1 MNIVTGD
8 ETEVGACIMGLT
20 RGFFPANLR
29 NHARMPHCLQWGGMA
44 SLLGGLGDRFPQPNR
59 YLPSKSPAACCGDLY
74 YEKYFCSKKYLKS
87 ASSARRCFWGAG
99 YGIMQTPLSV
109 VPLPTQQKDVSHV
122 APPARHRA
130 GA

>member
-20 RGFFPANLR
+20 RGFF
-29 NHARMPHCLQWGGMA
+29 
-44 SLLGGLGDRFPQPNR
+44 
-59 YLPSKSPAACCGDLY
+59 LPIY

-87 ASSARRCFWGAG
+87 ASSAKRCSWGAG

-109 VPLPTQQKDVSHV
+109 VPLPPQQKDIAHV